1 MSEQEDAALIGDSSM
16 HDADEPAPEGGF
28 YRHRLTIRFTNGET
42 IIYTV
47 RDALHAEDI
56 PPKVRFVVITSYLC
70 EPPGEHCDELV
81 LLNLNDISY
90 IRTEHITD
98 AELQKEELTRRE
110 SARQQSTIG
119 APQRLSR
126 IGFI

>member
-1 MSEQEDAALIGDSSM
+1 MTDESSLVGDSSM
-16 HDADEPAPEGGF
+16 HTGREPAPQGGF

-42 IIYTV
+42 FVYTV
-47 RDALHAEDI
+47 GEPLHAEDI
-56 PPKVRFVVITSYLC
+56 ASTARFAVITSYLC
-70 EPPGEHCDELV
+70 DRPEECNEIV

-90 IRTEHITD
+90 IRTEHVTNE
-98 AELQKEELTRRE
+98 ELEKEELTKRE
-110 SARQQSTIG
+110 AAKQQSTIG

>member
-1 MSEQEDAALIGDSSM
+1 MTDDVSLIGDSSM
-16 HDADEPAPEGGF
+16 HTRSEPAPAGGF

-42 IIYTV
+42 FIYTV
-47 RDALHAEDI
+47 AEPLHAEDI
-56 PPKVRFVVITSYLC
+56 ASSARFAVITSYLC
-70 EPPGEHCDELV
+70 EKPEDCHEIV

-98 AELQKEELTRRE
+98 AELEKEELTKKE
-110 SARQQSTIG
+110 SERQQSTIG

>member
-1 MSEQEDAALIGDSSM
+1 MTDESMLVGDSSM
-16 HDADEPAPEGGF
+16 HTDTEPAPEGGF

-42 IIYTV
+42 FIYTV
-47 RDALHAEDI
+47 GEPLHAEDI
-56 PPKVRFVVITSYLC
+56 APSARFAVISSYLC
-70 EPPGEHCDELV
+70 EKPKECHEIV

-90 IRTEHITD
+90 IRTEHITE
-98 AELQKEELTRRE
+98 AELEKEELTKKE
-110 SARQQSTIG
+110 TERQQSTIG

>member
-1 MSEQEDAALIGDSSM
+1 MTDESMLIGDSSM
-16 HDADEPAPEGGF
+16 HTGKEPSPKGGF

-42 IIYTV
+42 FIYTV
-47 RDALHAEDI
+47 AEPLHAEDI
-56 PPKVRFVVITSYLC
+56 ASTARFAVITSYLC
-70 EPPGEHCDELV
+70 EKPEDCHEIV

-98 AELQKEELTRRE
+98 DELEKEELTKKE
-110 SARQQSTIG
+110 ASNQQSTIG
-119 APQRLSR
+119 TQQRLSR